1 MRRIPGTSNRSRRQQ
16 GFTLLEVVL
25 SMTIFFGS
33 IAMLAQINW
42 NATRAAVQSRMRAQ
56 AILRCESKL
65 QEVIAGAVALS
76 DQSNVAF
83 EDDKTWTWSLTT
95 GATNFPELI
104 TLEVTVSREAE
115 GTLGSTSQTLRRW
128 VRDPY
133 LFEQAATAA
142 EDAATTSSTTGS
154 AQ

>member
-1 MRRIPGTSNRSRRQQ
+1 MRRMPQTSPRAGDRQ

-104 TLEVTVSREAE
+104 TVEVTVSRQVE
-115 GTLGSTSQTLRRW
+115 GALGSTSQTLRRW
-128 VRDPY
+128 IRDPY
-133 LFEQAATAA
+133 LFEEAAAA
-142 EDAATTSSTTGS
+142 AADAASTSSSTTGS
-154 AQ
+154 M